1 MLKHTLKILLP
12 FLFLCAGS
20 AQTFA
25 QDKVID
31 QIVAVVGGN
40 IILKSDIE
48 TQYLQM
54 QAQGAT
60 STGDMK
66 CEILEDLLEQKLL
79 LAEAELD
86 TTITVTDNQINQ
98 EMDRRMQYFI
108 EHIGSEKEVEKY
120 FHKPIIQIKADM
132 EDAIREQLMT
142 QQMHSKITENVSV
155 TPSEVRRFYKTL
167 KPDEIPMVKEQIE
180 YAEITVLPKISEKED
195 LRVKTQLRNLK
206 KRVENGANFA
216 TLAVLYS
223 EGPSARNG
231 GELGYL
237 GRGQLDPAFAAVAFN
252 LKPGKV
258 SKVVKSEM
266 GYHIIQLID
275 RKGEKVNVRHIIIKP
290 KVSPKELEHA
300 KEHIDSIADYIR
312 RDSLSWEKAAYLY
325 SFDKDTR
332 NNKGLVINPQT
343 GSSKFEVSQ
352 LDPAV
357 SKVITNMKIG
367 EISDPFLMQDPKRQ
381 RQVYTIVKLLD
392 KTKPHK
398 ANLAEDYQI
407 LSDMCLKKKKEKVY
421 EDWIADKVAKTY
433 IRIDDTYKN
442 CNFKFK
448 NWVK

>member
-1 MLKHTLKILLP
+1 MLKYTLKILLP
-12 FLFLCAGS
+12 VLFLFAAS
-20 AQTFA
+20 AQTFG

-40 IILKSDIE
+40 VILKSDIE

-66 CEILEDLLEQKLL
+66 CEILESLLEQKLL

-108 EHIGSEKEVEKY
+108 EHIGSEKEVEQY

-142 QQMHSKITENVSV
+142 QQMHSKITEDVTV
-155 TPSEVRRFYKTL
+155 TPSEVRRFYKEM
-167 KPDEIPMVKEQIE
+167 KPDEIPMVKEQME

-195 LRVKTQLRNLK
+195 LQVKTQLRDLK
-206 KRVENGANFA
+206 KRVENGENFA

-290 KVSPKELEHA
+290 KVEPEELERA
-300 KEHIDSIADYIR
+300 RQHIDSIANYIR
-312 RDSLSWEKAAYLY
+312 RDSISWEKATYLY

-332 NNKGLVINPQT
+332 NNNGLVINPQT
-343 GSSKFEVSQ
+343 GSSKFEASQ

-357 SKVITNMKIG
+357 SKVITTMKIG
-367 EISDPFLMQDPKRQ
+367 EISDPFLMLDPKRQ

-392 KTKPHK
+392 KTEPHK
-398 ANLAEDYQI
+398 ANLAEDYQL
-407 LSDMCLKKKKEKVY
+407 LSNMYLQKKKENVY
-421 EDWIADKVAKTY
+421 EDWIADRVAKTY
-433 IRIDDTYKN
+433 VRIDDSYVN

>member
-1 MLKHTLKILLP
+1 MLKYTFKILLP
-12 FLFLCAGS
+12 VLFLFAVS
-20 AQTFA
+20 AQAFA
-25 QDKVID
+25 QDKVVD

-66 CEILEDLLEQKLL
+66 CEILESLLEQKLL

-108 EHIGSEKEVEKY
+108 EHIGSEKEVEEY

-155 TPSEVRRFYKTL
+155 TPSEVRRFYKNMN
-167 KPDEIPMVKEQIE
+167 PDEIPMVKEQIE

-195 LRVKTQLRNLK
+195 LRVKAELRDLK
-206 KRVENGANFA
+206 KRVENGENFA

-290 KVSPKELEHA
+290 KVDPVELEHA
-300 KEHIDSIADYIR
+300 EQHIDSIADYIR
-312 RDSLSWEKAAYLY
+312 RDSISWERAAFLY
-325 SFDKDTR
+325 SYDKDTR
-332 NNKGLVINPQT
+332 NNSGLVINPET
-343 GSSKFEVSQ
+343 GSSKFELSQ

-357 SKVITNMKIG
+357 SKVITNMKVG
-367 EISDPFLMQDPKRQ
+367 EVSDPFLMLDPKRQ
-381 RQVYTIVKLLD
+381 RQVYTIVKLLN

-398 ANLAEDYQI
+398 ANLAEDYQM
-407 LSDMCLKKKKEKVY
+407 LSDMCLNQKKEKVY
-421 EDWIADKVAKTY
+421 QDWIADKVAKTY
-433 IRIDDTYKN
+433 IRIDDSYVN

>member
-12 FLFLCAGS
+12 VLFLFAGS

-66 CEILEDLLEQKLL
+66 CEILENLLEQKLL
-79 LAEAELD
+79 LAEAQLD

-108 EHIGSEKEVEKY
+108 EHIGSEKAVEQY

-155 TPSEVRRFYKTL
+155 TPSEVRRFYKNM
-167 KPDEIPMVKEQIE
+167 KPDEIPMVKEQLQ

-195 LRVKTQLRNLK
+195 LRVKTQLRDLK
-206 KRVENGANFA
+206 KRVENGENFA

-312 RDSLSWEKAAYLY
+312 RDSISWERAAYLY

-332 NNKGLVINPQT
+332 NNSGLVINPNT

-357 SKVITNMKIG
+357 SKVITKMKIG

-392 KTKPHK
+392 KSKPHK
-398 ANLAEDYQI
+398 ANLAEDYQM
-407 LSDMCLKKKKEKVY
+407 LSDMCLQKKKEKVY
-421 EDWIADKVAKTY
+421 QNWIADRVAKTY
-433 IRIDDTYKN
+433 VRIDDSYVN

>member
-1 MLKHTLKILLP
+1 
-12 FLFLCAGS
+12 
-20 AQTFA
+20 
-25 QDKVID
+25 
-31 QIVAVVGGN
+31 
-40 IILKSDIE
+40 
-48 TQYLQM
+48 
-54 QAQGAT
+54 
-60 STGDMK
+60 MK
-66 CEILEDLLEQKLL
+66 CEILESLLEQKLL

-108 EHIGSEKEVEKY
+108 EHIGSEKEVEEY

-142 QQMHSKITENVSV
+142 QQMHSKITEDVTV
-155 TPSEVRRFYKTL
+155 TPSEVRRFYKDM
-167 KPDEIPMVKEQIE
+167 KPDEIPMVKEQME

-195 LRVKTQLRNLK
+195 LRVKTQLRDLK
-206 KRVENGANFA
+206 KRVENGENFA

-290 KVSPKELEHA
+290 KVEPEELERA
-300 KEHIDSIADYIR
+300 KQHIDSIANYIR
-312 RDSLSWEKAAYLY
+312 RDSISWEKAAYLY

-332 NNKGLVINPQT
+332 NNNGLVINPQT
-343 GSSKFEVSQ
+343 GSSKFEASQ

-357 SKVITNMKIG
+357 SKVITTMKIG
-367 EISDPFLMQDPKRQ
+367 EISDPFLMLDPKRQ

-392 KTKPHK
+392 KTEPHK
-398 ANLAEDYQI
+398 ANLAEDYQM
-407 LSDMCLKKKKEKVY
+407 LSDMCLQKKKEKVY
-421 EDWIADKVAKTY
+421 EDWIADRVAKTY
-433 IRIDDTYKN
+433 VRIDDSYVN

>member
-1 MLKHTLKILLP
+1 MLKHSLKILLSVL
-12 FLFLCAGS
+12 FLFAAS
-20 AQTFA
+20 VQTFA
-25 QDKVID
+25 QDKVVD

-60 STGDMK
+60 SVGDMK
-66 CEILEDLLEQKLL
+66 CEILESLLEQKLL

-108 EHIGSEKEVEKY
+108 EHIGSEKEVEQY
-120 FHKPIIQIKADM
+120 FHKPIIQIKSDM
-132 EDAIREQLMT
+132 EEAIREQLMT
-142 QQMHSKITENVSV
+142 QQMHSKITEDVTV
-155 TPSEVRRFYKTL
+155 TPSEVRHFYRTL
-167 KPDEIPMVKEQIE
+167 PPDEIPMVKEQIE

-195 LRVKTQLRNLK
+195 LRVKTQLRDLK
-206 KRVENGANFA
+206 RRVENGENFA

-258 SKVVKSEM
+258 SKVVRSEM

-275 RKGEKVNVRHIIIKP
+275 RKGEKVNVRHIIMKP
-290 KVSPKELEHA
+290 KVEPEEMEHA
-300 KEHIDSIADYIR
+300 KQHIDSIADYIR
-312 RDSLSWEKAAYLY
+312 RDSISWERAAFLY

-332 NNKGLVINPQT
+332 NNSGLVINPQT

-352 LDPAV
+352 LNPEV

-367 EISDPFLMQDPKRQ
+367 EISDPFLMLDESRQ
-381 RQVYTIVKLLD
+381 RQVYTIVKLLN

-398 ANLAEDYQI
+398 ADLAEDYQM
-407 LSDMCLKKKKEKVY
+407 LSDMCLEKKKEKVY
-421 EDWIADKVAKTY
+421 QDWIANRVAKTY
-433 IRIDDTYKN
+433 VRIDDSYVN

>member
-12 FLFLCAGS
+12 VLFLFAAS
-20 AQTFA
+20 AQTFG

-40 IILKSDIE
+40 VILKSDIE

-66 CEILEDLLEQKLL
+66 CEILESLLEQKLL

-108 EHIGSEKEVEKY
+108 EHIGSEKEVEEY

-142 QQMHSKITENVSV
+142 QQMHSKITEDVTV
-155 TPSEVRRFYKTL
+155 TPSEVRRFYKDM
-167 KPDEIPMVKEQIE
+167 KPDEIPMVKEQLE
-180 YAEITVLPKISEKED
+180 YAQITVLPKISEKED
-195 LRVKTQLRNLK
+195 LRVKTQLRDLK
-206 KRVENGANFA
+206 KRVENGENFA

-290 KVSPKELEHA
+290 KVEPEELEHA
-300 KEHIDSIADYIR
+300 KQHIDSIADYIR
-312 RDSLSWEKAAYLY
+312 RDSISWEKASYLY

-343 GSSKFEVSQ
+343 GSSKFEASQ

-357 SKVITNMKIG
+357 SKVITKMKIG
-367 EISDPFLMQDPKRQ
+367 EISDPFLMLDPKRQ

-392 KTKPHK
+392 KTEPHK
-398 ANLAEDYQI
+398 ANLAEDYQT
-407 LSDMCLKKKKEKVY
+407 LSDMCLQKKKEKVY
-421 EDWIADKVAKTY
+421 EDWIADRVAKTY
-433 IRIDDTYKN
+433 VRIDDSYVN